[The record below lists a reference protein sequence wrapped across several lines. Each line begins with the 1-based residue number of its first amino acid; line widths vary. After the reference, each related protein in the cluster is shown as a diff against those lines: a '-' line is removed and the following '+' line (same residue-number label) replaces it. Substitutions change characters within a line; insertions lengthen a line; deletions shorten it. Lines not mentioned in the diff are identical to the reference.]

1 MGSVADKIAKKVL
14 LSDGSKVVDL
24 ATWREGR
31 KMTLE
36 PGLGLGNDGIVLG
49 KLAGHDSCHAR
60 YVLGQH
66 VASFIA
72 ESIFRDERPG
82 YIAVRTSITTASELK
97 S

>member
-1 MGSVADKIAKKVL
+1 MGSVADKFAKKVL

-36 PGLGLGNDGIVLG
+36 PGLGLGDDGIVLG
-49 KLAGHDSCHAR
+49 MLAGYDPCHVR

-66 VASFIA
+66 VASLIA
-72 ESIFRDERPG
+72 ESIFGMRDS
-82 YIAVRTSITTASELK
+82 RTSQCELR
-97 S
+97 SPLLQS